1 MHYIVSFIDLFFQVF
16 ILLIVIRALIS
27 WVPHNPFI
35 PVVELITNLTE
46 PVLGPIRKGLPPNSL
61 GLDASPMVAII
72 LLWILWQ
79 VVLSILSL
87 I

>member
-1 MHYIVSFIDLFFQVF
+1 MYYVISLIDLFFQVY

-27 WVPHNPFI
+27 WVPHNPFN
-35 PVVELITNLTE
+35 PVITFISEATE
-46 PVLGPIRKGLPPNSL
+46 PILSPIRKGLPPNSL
-61 GLDASPMVAII
+61 GLDASPIVAII